1 VIRHFQGV
9 YRCIAVTANYS
20 TSSNTCLHG
29 LLIESALTKV
39 ILRHPVL
46 CVGIIHEETENPAF
60 VRLDSIDLSTC
71 IEYRDVNAST
81 QDEYNIALQKILER
95 QHSQRWPAL
104 HCQTPWKVIV
114 IQSKA
119 TPSPK
124 ITFDI
129 VFAYHHALAD
139 GLSGLIFHRSLLE
152 ALNTTEIIEN
162 LDRQIAVPKDLTLPP
177 PIEKQYR
184 FKFSIPITLKEWWTD
199 AKSTWLNWPGKSS
212 FWTSTPCS
220 VQNIQNYTSRSQIV
234 TIEAFQLALILPACA
249 RQNATL
255 TGLLHGIIVASLA
268 SHVPEA
274 RKLKAGPA
282 YSLRHLA
289 NESSRDEMGVYSW
302 GFAIPYPAKAISRIR
317 SSKTDGELSN
327 QIWDIARAFS
337 ASVATELDR
346 LPKGHFI
353 ATISCLR
360 NLHGALYAPVG
371 KSRYETFEVSNLGA
385 FKNGDQKEKW
395 QIEKIVFSQS
405 GMGVG
410 PAVSFNVVS
419 VVGGP
424 LTVCAT
430 WLQGA
435 IEERLVSLAC
445 EDIVH
450 MLNSLSGELGDM
462 RRHAPCRS
470 ERLS

>member
-1 VIRHFQGV
+1 MIRHFQGV

-20 TSSNTCLHG
+20 TTLHTIP
-29 LLIESALTKV
+29 LEVLIESALRKV

-46 CVGIIHEETENPAF
+46 CVGIIHEKTEKPAF

-71 IEYRDVNAST
+71 IEYQNVVAST
-81 QDEYNIALQKILER
+81 QDEYNAALEKILES
-95 QHSQRWPAL
+95 QHSQRWPNL
-104 HCQTPWKVIV
+104 HRQPPWKVIV
-114 IQSKA
+114 IQA
-119 TPSPK
+119 ELTPSLKP
-124 ITFDI
+124 TFDI

-139 GLSGLIFHRSLLE
+139 GLSGLLFHQSLLE
-152 ALNTTEIIEN
+152 FLNTTE
-162 LDRQIAVPKDLTLPP
+162 LSGRLGPVFAVPEDLTLPP

-184 FKFSIPITLKEWWTD
+184 FKFSIPITIKEWWTD
-199 AKSTWLNWPGKSS
+199 AKSTWLKWPGKSS
-212 FWTSTPCS
+212 FWTSTPS
-220 VQNIQNYTSRSQIV
+220 SIQNIELYTSRTKIV
-234 TIEAFQLALILPACA
+234 TIGALQLASILSACA

-274 RKLKAGPA
+274 RELKAGPA

-289 NESSRDEMGVYSW
+289 KRSYRGEMGVYSW
-302 GFAIPYPAKAISRIR
+302 GFAIPYPAELVSRIR
-317 SSKTDGELSN
+317 SSKTDSELSN
-327 QIWDIARAFS
+327 QIWDVARDFS

-346 LPKGHFI
+346 LSKGHFI
-353 ATISCLR
+353 ATIPYLR

-371 KSRYETFEVSNLGA
+371 KPRYETFEVSNLGA
-385 FKNGDQKEKW
+385 FKNRDHEEKW
-395 QIEKIVFSQS
+395 KIEKMVFSQS

-419 VVGGP
+419 VAGGP

-435 IEERLVSLAC
+435 IEERLVSLVC
-445 EDIVH
+445 KDIAH
-450 MLNSLSGELGDM
+450 TLNNLIGDLVSFGGVLHAGESG
-462 RRHAPCRS
+462 
-470 ERLS
+470 